1 MIAARMKLRK
11 PIDQILK
18 GKVEPYTFEVG
29 ILQDGP
35 HKAAR
40 SKAKGLKNYAGG
52 PARKTGTRIDG
63 TLSEI
68 SASARKQT
76 GVNYLT
82 APFKKQNDD
91 AVKLMRAFFDMVF
104 NEGKATKKKR
114 LENLIQAVVR
124 NPIMRGT
131 YGGNKKV
138 TREIKGFSR
147 KFIDTAQLF
156 KGIKARVKFTGRGA
170 K

>member
-1 MIAARMKLRK
+1 MIAAKMKLRK

-18 GKVEPYTFEVG
+18 GKIQPYTFEVG

-40 SKAKGLKNYAGG
+40 KGLKNYAGG
-52 PARKTGTRIDG
+52 PARKTGIKVDG
-63 TLSEI
+63 SLSEI

-82 APFKKQNDD
+82 LPFKKRNDD
-91 AVKLMRAFFDMVF
+91 AVKMLRVFWDMVF
-104 NEGKATKKKR
+104 NEGKAAKLKR

-124 NPIMRGT
+124 NPILRGT
-131 YGGNKKV
+131 YGRNKKV
-138 TREIKGFSR
+138 TAQIKGFNR
-147 KFIDTAQLF
+147 KFIDTSQLF
-156 KGIKARVKFTGRGA
+156 KGIKARVTVKPGA